1 MKEKIYLIPGLMT
14 DERLWS
20 RLLPFLEKQY
30 ELIHFPIPLSENF
43 DEIVKVLD
51 KEIKDEKVN
60 LLGFSLGGYISSYYA
75 IKNPKRVKR
84 LFLVSATP
92 SATVKENVKKREK
105 KLQEAKENNFPTL
118 SLEKAKDLL
127 EIKEDEEL
135 IQIVASMFNDL
146 GNEVYIPQLASTLKR
161 VEMFE
166 EFIKLNFPVRFYY
179 SLNDRL
185 LNHISINKILNKKE
199 NIQLVSRE
207 GTSHNIPLEFPKE
220 LSIEIKKWFEQ
231 KI

>member
-146 GNEVYIPQLASTLKR
+146 GNEVYIPQLASTLRR

-166 EFIKLNFPVRFYY
+166 EFIKLNFPVRFFY